1 MWANAKFWLVVQ
13 LPMRNDRRRQRPAK
27 PEQSPSP
34 APRGLFYLGQD
45 LPVLLETPRFLV
57 LNKPAGL
64 AVHPGPSTQDSVET
78 RLVTHPRGG
87 PWLAH
92 RLDADTS
99 GCLLIARRKTALLEA
114 QAAFQN
120 RQVRKLYWT
129 IVEGTPPENEGEIS
143 APLLRQSNPSGWRM
157 IVDPKG
163 DAAVTRW
170 RVLGRANGR
179 SWLEL
184 ELLTG
189 RTHQARLHCA
199 SLGTPIVG
207 DRLYGK
213 SDASGL
219 HLLARSLHIP
229 LPEDTL
235 EAVAPPPPAMAE
247 ALKRL
252 GWKDQS

>member
-1 MWANAKFWLVVQ
+1 MWANAKFWPVAQ
-13 LPMRNDRRRQRPAK
+13 LPMKTDRRRQRPVRQDAA
-27 PEQSPSP
+27 PSP

-129 IVEGTPPENEGEIS
+129 VVEGTPTDDEGEIS
-143 APLLRQSNPSGWRM
+143 APLLRQSDPSGWRM
-157 IVDPKG
+157 IVSPKG
-163 DAAVTRW
+163 DAAITRW
-170 RVLGRANGR
+170 RDLGRAEGR

-189 RTHQARLHCA
+189 RTHQARIHCA
-199 SLGTPIVG
+199 SLGTSIVG
-207 DRLYGK
+207 DRIYGK
-213 SDASGL
+213 SDANGL
-219 HLLARSLHIP
+219 HLLARSLHVA
-229 LPEDTL
+229 LPEGDL

-252 GWKDQS
+252 GWQDQS

>member
-1 MWANAKFWLVVQ
+1 
-13 LPMRNDRRRQRPAK
+13 MRNDRRRQRPAK

-114 QAAFQN
+114 QASFQN

-129 IVEGTPPENEGEIS
+129 IVEGTPAKDEGEIS

-189 RTHQARLHCA
+189 RTHQARIHCA
-199 SLGTPIVG
+199 SLGTSIIG
-207 DRLYGK
+207 DRVYGK
-213 SDASGL
+213 SDANGL
-219 HLLARSLHIP
+219 HLLARSLHIA
-229 LPEDTL
+229 LPEGDL
-235 EAVAPPPPAMAE
+235 EAVAPPSPAMAE
-247 ALKRL
+247 ALKHL
-252 GWKDQS
+252 GWKD

>member
-1 MWANAKFWLVVQ
+1 MWANAKFWLVVP
-13 LPMRNDRRRQRPAK
+13 LPMRNDRRRQRPAR
-27 PEQSPSP
+27 PEQPPSP

-45 LPVLLETPRFLV
+45 LPVLLETPRFLI

-78 RLVTHPRGG
+78 RLVSHPRGG

-129 IVEGTPPENEGEIS
+129 IVEGTPAEEEGEIS

-170 RVLGRANGR
+170 RVLGRANGQ

-189 RTHQARLHCA
+189 RTHQARIHCA
-199 SLGTPIVG
+199 SLGTPIIG
-207 DRLYGK
+207 DRVYGK
-213 SDASGL
+213 SHANGL
-219 HLLARSLHIP
+219 HLLARSLHIA
-229 LPEDTL
+229 LPEGDL

-247 ALKRL
+247 ALKHL

>member
-1 MWANAKFWLVVQ
+1 MK
-13 LPMRNDRRRQRPAK
+13 NDRRRQRSAR
-27 PEQSPSP
+27 PERPPSP

-64 AVHPGPSTQDSVET
+64 AAHPGPSTQDSVET
-78 RLVTHPRGG
+78 RLVSHPRGG

-129 IVEGTPPENEGEIS
+129 IVEGTPAENEGEIS

-189 RTHQARLHCA
+189 RTHQARIHCA

-207 DRLYGK
+207 DRVYGK
-213 SDASGL
+213 SDANGL
-219 HLLARSLHIP
+219 HLLARSLHVS
-229 LPEDTL
+229 LPEGDL
-235 EAVAPPPPAMAE
+235 EAIAPPSPAMAE
-247 ALKRL
+247 ALERL